1 MLIIFCQMAKYNKY
15 DLYDLVTVIKAMA
28 DKNRVRLLF
37 ALKKQ
42 KLCVCQLTEMLG
54 LAPSTVSKH
63 ISLLKSARLVE
74 SQKQGRWVYYS
85 LSEKRISPI
94 GKEAVKWLF
103 HFAGDTEEI
112 EKDQQSLNKI
122 LKIDP
127 EILCRMKKIK

>member
-15 DLYDLVTVIKAMA
+15 DLYDLVTVIKAIA

-37 ALKKQ
+37 ALKRQ

-94 GKEAVKWLF
+94 AKEAVNWLF
-103 HFAGDTEEI
+103 HFAADTEEI
-112 EKDQQSLNKI
+112 EKDQRSLNKI
-122 LKIDP
+122 LKSDP
-127 EILCRMKKIK
+127 GILCRMKKIK